1 MRPAVRDLDVG
12 AEVIVLTWLD
22 RADREILV
30 VHPRGDPDRPP
41 LGVFSTRS
49 QDRPNPIGLHRV
61 QVLAIDDTR
70 IQVRHLEALD
80 RTPVLDI
87 KPVLGAV
94 DER

>member
-1 MRPAVRDLDVG
+1 
-12 AEVIVLTWLD
+12 
-22 RADREILV
+22 

-70 IQVRHLEALD
+70 IHVRHLEALD
-80 RTPVLDI
+80 STPVVDI
-87 KPVLGAV
+87 KPVLRGEA
-94 DER
+94 